1 MLRSVETATL
11 HYRNRYIKQRAGY
24 RLQTTE
30 YRIQTEFR
38 NSDDDYSVRHLCM
51 YVPVCMYF
59 MRFVAHYVLTVSP
72 RRGDCR
78 WH

>member
-11 HYRNRYIKQRAGY
+11 HYRNRYIKQRADY
-24 RLQTTE
+24 W
-30 YRIQTEFR
+30 
-38 NSDDDYSVRHLCM
+38 NSDDDYSVRHLYM
-51 YVPVCMYF
+51 YASVWYVYMYF
-59 MRFVAHYVLTVSP
+59 MRSAAHYVLTVSP